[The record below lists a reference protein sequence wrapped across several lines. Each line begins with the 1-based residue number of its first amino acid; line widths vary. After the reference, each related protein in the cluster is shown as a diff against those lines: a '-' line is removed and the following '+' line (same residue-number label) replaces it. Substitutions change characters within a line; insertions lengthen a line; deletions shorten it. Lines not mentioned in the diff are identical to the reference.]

1 MNNVLLIYNA
11 VSGDASFRFALDRF
25 IDTFSDQQWE
35 VRIWRCDHSGS
46 AANYLLHV
54 DITDTKAVFVAGG
67 NGTVSEVVNAFMKR
81 GLSLPIG
88 LIPAGTENDFA
99 KKLGFDGDLEQNLNK
114 LSKMHRI
121 PVDVGKV
128 NGVYFVDTVTVG
140 TASTFNTVDSDMKN
154 ALGPLAVFIANI
166 NSWKKTKLRKFHFDV
181 AEEAIENKFRYFIVS
196 TENYAKQ
203 NNISKELLTLLASRH
218 RSFGGETRF
227 LHGFSGST
235 GSIRRGV
242 HRYYG
247 NEFLIDVEEKWKN
260 IPVCVDGDPGLSF
273 PLHIS
278 VIPGALTFFADESIV
293 NV

>member
-46 AANYLLHV
+46 AANYLLNV

-67 NGTVSEVVNAFMKR
+67 DGTVSEVVNAFMKR

-99 KKLGFDGDLEQNLNK
+99 KKLGFDGDLEQNLGK
-114 LSKMHRI
+114 LAKMHRI
-121 PVDVGKV
+121 SVDVGKV
-128 NGVYFVDTVTVG
+128 NGAYFIDSVTVG
-140 TASTFNTVDSDMKN
+140 TASTFNTVSADMKN
-154 ALGPLAVFIANI
+154 ALGQLAIFIANM
-166 NSWKKTKLRKFHFDV
+166 NSWKKTRLRKFCFDM
-181 AEEAIENKFRYFIVS
+181 EDESIERKFRYFILS
-196 TENYAKQ
+196 TRNYVKHKDSPQ
-203 NNISKELLTLLASRH
+203 EMLTLLASRH
-218 RSFGGETRF
+218 RSFGGETWL
-227 LHGFSGST
+227 LHGLANRT
-235 GSIRRGV
+235 GNIRRGI

-247 NEFLIDVEEKWKN
+247 KEFQIDIEDKGKN
-260 IPVCVDGDPGLSF
+260 IPVCVDGDPGISF

-278 VIPGALTFFADESIV
+278 MIPGALTFFADDTIEM
-293 NV
+293 